1 MVHMTTDDFS
11 DRKAGPGDTADI
23 AKPGSKT
30 CLTAYGTDNKPEDID
45 GPDPIGVE
53 RIHVDASHQASD
65 IFLVYDKECP
75 ACDLYC
81 KLVRIRE
88 SIGNLILVDARNP
101 SSFMDEI
108 TAAGLDIDQG
118 MVLIVGD
125 QMYYGADAI
134 HTLAIMG
141 TRSGVLN
148 RLAYW
153 CFKSRAASSVVYPVL
168 RSCRNL
174 LLKIL
179 RKTKINNL
187 ALENNDYF

>member
-1 MVHMTTDDFS
+1 MTTADIS
-11 DRKAGPGDTADI
+11 IRKAGPGGAADI
-23 AKPGSKT
+23 VKHGAKTFFVTFG
-30 CLTAYGTDNKPEDID
+30 ADNRPEDID
-45 GPDPIGVE
+45 GPNPIGIE
-53 RIHVDASHQASD
+53 RIPVDASHQASD

-88 SIGNLILVDARNP
+88 SIGNLILVDARKP
-101 SSFMDEI
+101 SSFMDNI
-108 TAAGLDIDQG
+108 TAAGLDIDQD

-125 QMYYGADAI
+125 RMYYGADAI

-179 RKTKINNL
+179 RKTKVNNL

>member
-1 MVHMTTDDFS
+1 MTTADIS
-11 DRKAGPGDTADI
+11 IRKAGPGGAADI
-23 AKPGSKT
+23 VKHGAKTFFVTFG
-30 CLTAYGTDNKPEDID
+30 ADNRPEDID
-45 GPDPIGVE
+45 GPNPIGIE
-53 RIHVDASHQASD
+53 RIPVDASHQASD

-75 ACDLYC
+75 ACDFYC

-88 SIGNLILVDARNP
+88 SIGNLILVDARHP

-125 QMYYGADAI
+125 RMYYGADAI

-179 RKTKINNL
+179 RKTKVNNL

>member
-1 MVHMTTDDFS
+1 MTTADIFV
-11 DRKAGPGDTADI
+11 RKAAPGDAADI
-23 AKPGSKT
+23 AKPAAKT
-30 CLTAYGTDNKPEDID
+30 FLAAYGTDNKPEHID
-45 GPDPIGVE
+45 GPNPIGIE
-53 RIHVDASHQASD
+53 HIHVDASHQGSD

-125 QMYYGADAI
+125 RMYYGADAI
-134 HTLAIMG
+134 HTLSIMG
-141 TRSGVLN
+141 TRSGVFN